1 MPVPDA
7 SGGDTGL
14 PAGDPHDWFRR
25 ARDLLD
31 RGDAAASL
39 VLIERVLEIDPTS
52 LAAAEI
58 RARALF
64 DSQHFTE
71 AAAEFE
77 RITQERPDDDY
88 AQYGLGMSLWRL
100 QRFPESADH
109 LALAVVMRPTDER
122 YSRALT
128 QVRAT
133 LKARMEAKLPL
144 SGPIAPEGSKNG
156 EGSSGAS
163 DAIVPG
169 MRISDIWPPAGDDR
183 P

>member
-1 MPVPDA
+1 MSAGDVSEGDA
-7 SGGDTGL
+7 GL

-31 RGDAAASL
+31 RGDSAASL
-39 VLIERVLEIDPTS
+39 VLIERVLDVDSTS
-52 LAAAEI
+52 LAAVEI

-64 DSQHFTE
+64 DSQYFTE

-77 RITQERPDDDY
+77 RITELRPDDDY

-100 QRFPESADH
+100 QRFPEAADH
-109 LALAVVMRPTDER
+109 LALAAVMRPADER

-133 LKARMEAKLPL
+133 LKARAEAGLPL
-144 SGPIAPEGSKNG
+144 TGPIAPEGTGSDGPG
-156 EGSSGAS
+156 EMSGPIA
-163 DAIVPG
+163 PG
-169 MRISDIWPPAGDDR
+169 TPVDKIWPPTTDE
-183 P
+183 

>member
-1 MPVPDA
+1 VSAGDVSEGDA
-7 SGGDTGL
+7 GL

-31 RGDAAASL
+31 RGDSAASL
-39 VLIERVLEIDPTS
+39 VLIERVLDVDSTS
-52 LAAAEI
+52 LAAVEI

-64 DSQHFTE
+64 DSQYFTE

-77 RITQERPDDDY
+77 RITEIRPDDDY

-100 QRFPESADH
+100 QRFPEAADH
-109 LALAVVMRPTDER
+109 LALAAVMRPNDER

-133 LKARMEAKLPL
+133 LKARAEADLPL
-144 SGPIAPEGSKNG
+144 TGPIAPEGIGSDGPG
-156 EGSSGAS
+156 ELGGP
-163 DAIVPG
+163 IVPG
-169 MRISDIWPPAGDDR
+169 TPVAEIWPPNADE
-183 P
+183 

>member
-1 MPVPDA
+1 MSAGDVSEGDA
-7 SGGDTGL
+7 GL

-25 ARDLLD
+25 ARDLLE

-39 VLIERVLEIDPTS
+39 VLIERVLDVDSTS
-52 LAAAEI
+52 LAAVEI

-64 DSQHFTE
+64 DSQYFTE

-77 RITQERPDDDY
+77 RITQLRPDDDY

-100 QRFPESADH
+100 QRFPEAADH
-109 LALAVVMRPTDER
+109 LALAAVMRPTDER

-133 LKARMEAKLPL
+133 LKARADADLPL
-144 SGPIAPEGSKNG
+144 SGPIAPEEAEGGS
-156 EGSSGAS
+156 GSSGAQGP
-163 DAIVPG
+163 IIPG
-169 MRISDIWPPAGDDR
+169 MNISDIWPPDADE
-183 P
+183 

>member
-1 MPVPDA
+1 MVSDA
-7 SGGDTGL
+7 ESGQ

-25 ARDLLD
+25 ARDLLE

-39 VLIERVLEIDPTS
+39 VLIERVLEVDPAS
-52 LAAAEI
+52 LAAVEI

-64 DSQHFTE
+64 DSQYFID

-77 RITQERPDDDY
+77 RIIELRPDDDY

-100 QRFPESADH
+100 QRFPEAADH
-109 LALAVVMRPTDER
+109 LALAAVMRPTDER

-133 LKARMEAKLPL
+133 LKARAEADLPL
-144 SGPIAPEGSKNG
+144 SGPIAAEGSDTP
-156 EGSSGAS
+156 GSQELTGPT
-163 DAIVPG
+163 VPG
-169 MRISDIWPPAGDDR
+169 TPIERIWPPGR
-183 P
+183 GE